1 MSIQDE
7 QELDLQLGE
16 AKLKIEDLL
25 KKLYEVKTENAKLKM
40 ALINI
45 QSITEELNIHNFSIE
60 GKDESERNPL

>member
-16 AKLKIEDLL
+16 ARMKIDELL

-40 ALINI
+40 AMIKI
-45 QSITEELNIHNFSIE
+45 QSITEEFNIHNFSIE
-60 GKDESERNPL
+60 GKDESERGSL

>member
-16 AKLKIEDLL
+16 ARMKIDELL
-25 KKLYEVKTENAKLKM
+25 KRLYEVKTENVKLKM
-40 ALINI
+40 AMINI
-45 QSITEELNIHNFSIE
+45 QSITEEFNIHNFSTE

>member
-1 MSIQDE
+1 MSLQDE

-25 KKLYEVKTENAKLKM
+25 KKLYEVKAENAKLKM
-40 ALINI
+40 ALIKV

>member
-1 MSIQDE
+1 MSLQDE

-40 ALINI
+40 ALIKV

>member
-1 MSIQDE
+1 MSLQDE

-16 AKLKIEDLL
+16 AKLKIADLL

>member
-40 ALINI
+40 ALIKV
-45 QSITEELNIHNFSIE
+45 QSITEELNIHNFSVE
-60 GKDESERNPL
+60 GKDESERGSL

>member
-1 MSIQDE
+1 MSLKDE

-25 KKLYEVKTENAKLKM
+25 KKLYEVKAENAKLKM
-40 ALINI
+40 ALIKV

-60 GKDESERNPL
+60 GKDESERGSL

>member
-1 MSIQDE
+1 MSLQDE

-25 KKLYEVKTENAKLKM
+25 KKLYEVKSENAKLKM

>member
-1 MSIQDE
+1 MSLQDE

-16 AKLKIEDLL
+16 AKLKIKDLL
-25 KKLYEVKTENAKLKM
+25 NKLYEVKSENAKLKM

>member
-16 AKLKIEDLL
+16 AKLKIKELL
-25 KKLYEVKTENAKLKM
+25 ANLYEVKAENSRLKM
-40 ALINI
+40 ALISI

-60 GKDESERNPL
+60 GKNESERNPL

>member
-16 AKLKIEDLL
+16 AKLKIKDLL
-25 KKLYEVKTENAKLKM
+25 KKLYEVKAENAKLKM
-40 ALINI
+40 ALIKV

-60 GKDESERNPL
+60 GKDESERGSL